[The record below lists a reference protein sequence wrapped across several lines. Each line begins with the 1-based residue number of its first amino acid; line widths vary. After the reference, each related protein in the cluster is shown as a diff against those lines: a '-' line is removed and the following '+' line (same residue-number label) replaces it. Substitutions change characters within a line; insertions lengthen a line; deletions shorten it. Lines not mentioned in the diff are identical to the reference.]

1 MRLPASLYFGLWGL
15 ALTAAWF
22 GKSHRIEWLLYV
34 AILICLLLF
43 VSTINRAKP
52 GK

>member
-1 MRLPASLYFGLWGL
+1 MKLPTPLYFGLWGL
-15 ALTAAWF
+15 AFAAAWF
-22 GKSHRIEWLLYV
+22 GKNQRIEWLLYAAV
-34 AILICLLLF
+34 LICLLLF